1 MKPEAAPADAELPLT
16 VVIAEERGA
25 ATLRSPLLSKL
36 YQESNLRLGANRIA
50 MHPDAAREASVEDGG
65 RAVLQTRC
73 GKTEVEVAID
83 SGVPPGIVQV
93 AGRPGIFDACGTS
106 ARAKVVRA

>member
-1 MKPEAAPADAELPLT
+1 M
-16 VVIAEERGA
+16 
-25 ATLRSPLLSKL
+25 
-36 YQESNLRLGANRIA
+36 
-50 MHPDAAREASVEDGG
+50 EDGG

-83 SGVPPGIVQV
+83 SGLPPGIVQV